1 MPAPQREPRFLQEM
15 LAALADAPSADAEE
29 ILFKLAE
36 DDSRFYLDHRWRATA
51 LRLGTQSSARR
62 IIDLAAKG
70 VLQGRATEDWAL
82 ARELGGLID
91 ECPDL
96 RAHVYD
102 LLRDGLSTGGLAL
115 LARAI
120 AENPDEDGLL
130 LLVGLETDPTHPLA
144 GWQTIERV
152 VTEHVPSEN
161 WKGAYDIVPTPA
173 LEVRRKLLAM
183 TTDGGPSD
191 AAARTLN
198 EIDKIRDEYG
208 APETEPRHPDLKSG
222 KPWPI
227 ITTETRAD

>member
-1 MPAPQREPRFLQEM
+1 MSVCHCAATCRQRARHWWSVTLTRTAVRGPPPPTGRPWQHPRK
-15 LAALADAPSADAEE
+15 S
-29 ILFKLAE
+29 
-36 DDSRFYLDHRWRATA
+36 
-51 LRLGTQSSARR
+51 
-62 IIDLAAKG
+62 
-70 VLQGRATEDWAL
+70 
-82 ARELGGLID
+82 
-91 ECPDL
+91 PDL

-120 AENPDEDGLL
+120 AENPDGYGLL
-130 LLVGLETDPTHPLA
+130 LLVELETDPTHPLA

-161 WKGAYDIVPTPA
+161 WKGAYDIVPIPA
-173 LEVRRKLLAM
+173 LEVRRRLLAM
-183 TTDGGPSD
+183 TTDGRPSD
-191 AAARTLN
+191 AAARSLN

-227 ITTETRAD
+227 MTCNPGGD